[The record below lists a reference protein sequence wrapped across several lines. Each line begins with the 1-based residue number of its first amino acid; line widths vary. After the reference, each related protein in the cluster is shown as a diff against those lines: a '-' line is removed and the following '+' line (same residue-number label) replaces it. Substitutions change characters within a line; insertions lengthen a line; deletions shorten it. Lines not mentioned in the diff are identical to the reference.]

1 LLNHGPRFAGPWLS
15 DPRMTLNF
23 KKGNTMKF
31 GIVGAGKVGSTI
43 ATLLE
48 NSDFCTAVLLGDTR
62 VPSSLDTFRKTVFRK
77 LNVADT
83 PDLQAFVNECDAVV
97 SAAPYYLNKTIA
109 ETCAHNNRSYFDLTE
124 DVETTEFIRQ
134 LAVGKKATYMPQC
147 GLAPGAINIIGSG
160 LAATYQSVRSL
171 EMRVGALPLSA
182 SNQMKYYL
190 SWSTAGLINEYCQ
203 FGEALY
209 QGKKIPTT
217 PLDGVERLT
226 IDGVEYEAFNT
237 SGGVATMCETFEGK
251 INDLSYKTLRYPGH
265 RDLMK
270 FLLFDLNLG
279 QKQEVL
285 TQIFD
290 QEVPL
295 TFNDVV
301 VVYVN
306 AVGNDSR
313 GLIQR
318 SFVKKIYASTVGDKP
333 LSAIQLSTAAG
344 LAAVLELYSKGLI
357 EHGFVKQESVDL
369 DQFFQT
375 QWGARAYRQHP
386 VARLEAQDSRLDSL
400 THSA

>member
-1 LLNHGPRFAGPWLS
+1 
-15 DPRMTLNF
+15 
-23 KKGNTMKF
+23 MKI
-31 GIVGAGKVGSTI
+31 GIIGAGKIGVSI

-48 NSDFCTAVLLGDTR
+48 ISEFADAVVLGDSKMVENLDGLR
-62 VPSSLDTFRKTVFRK
+62 KSSFRKTDVTQEDQ
-77 LNVADT
+77 LN
-83 PDLQAFVNECDAVV
+83 AFVGDSDVVV

-109 ETCAHNNRSYFDLTE
+109 SVCARFGKSYFDLTE
-124 DVETTEFIRQ
+124 DVDTTKFVRA
-134 LAVGKKATYMPQC
+134 LAEDGKTTFMPQC

-160 LAATYQSVRSL
+160 LAHSFKTIRTV

-182 SNQMKYYL
+182 TNQMKYYL

-209 QGKKIPTT
+209 QGKRIPTT
-217 PLDGVERLT
+217 PLDGVEHLT

-237 SGGVATMCETFEGK
+237 SGGVATMCETFADK
-251 INDLSYKTLRYPGH
+251 VCDLNYKTLRYPGH

-270 FLLFDLNLG
+270 FLLMDLNLG
-279 QKQEVL
+279 QKQEIL

-306 AVGNDSR
+306 SVGR
-313 GLIQR
+313 TGMGLLQR
-318 SFVKKIYASTVGDKP
+318 SFVKKIYASTVGNRP

-344 LAAVLELYSKGLI
+344 LVAVLELFAQGKLPR
-357 EHGFVKQESVDL
+357 GFVRQESVGL
-369 DQFFQT
+369 EQFFET
-375 QWGARAYRQHP
+375 QWGGWVYREGD
-386 VARLEAQDSRLDSL
+386 RKKNSELRTQDSEFWI
-400 THSA
+400 